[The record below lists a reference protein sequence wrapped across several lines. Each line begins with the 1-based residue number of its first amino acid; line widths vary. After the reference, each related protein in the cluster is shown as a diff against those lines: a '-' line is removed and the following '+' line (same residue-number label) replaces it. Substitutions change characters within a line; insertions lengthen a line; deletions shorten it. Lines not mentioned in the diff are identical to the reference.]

1 MTSVA
6 IRDPLA
12 DHLIT
17 PENAALIVIDY
28 QQNQFRSVRSMDSD
42 LQLGNVVSTAKLA
55 QLFGRSEVI
64 RVRDQLPLLRVAK

>member
-1 MTSVA
+1 MTSVP

-17 PENAALIVIDY
+17 PQNAAFVVIDY

-42 LQLGNVVSTAKLA
+42 LLLENVVSTAKLLSTA
-55 QLFGRSEVI
+55 
-64 RVRDQLPLLRVAK
+64 